1 MDLSALLIII
11 WVHFVAD
18 FILQSHEMAI
28 NKSKSNS
35 WLSYHVAVYSLP
47 LWVLFGFKYAIINGF
62 LHFCTDWVSSRV
74 NAHNWDKGE
83 VRLFFIGVGADQ
95 AVHITTLILTY
106 IWLFG

>member
-1 MDLSALLIII
+1 MDLSTLLIII

-28 NKSKSNS
+28 NKSKSNI
-35 WLSYHVAVYSLP
+35 WLSYHIAVYSFPFWL
-47 LWVLFGFKYAIINGF
+47 LFGFKYAIINGV
-62 LHFCTDWVSSRV
+62 LHFYTDWISSRI
-74 NAHNWDKGE
+74 NAYNWEREE

-95 AVHITTLILTY
+95 AVHMTSLVLTY